1 MYKKVFLLL
10 FFISSSIYAQVFDEK
25 ISLLATNYESD
36 IIELRHWFHENA
48 ELSNREFKTAER
60 IAAEL
65 KKIGLNPQIGV
76 AKTGV
81 VAVLKGG
88 KPGPVVALRADMDGL
103 PVKERADLPWKSNM
117 TGEYNGETVPVM
129 HACGHD
135 THTAI
140 LLGTAKILYELRD
153 QIPGTIKFIFQ
164 PAEEGAPAGE
174 EGGAE
179 LMVKEGVLTNP
190 NVDAIFGLHIWSQ
203 FSAGQ
208 VFVRPM
214 GIMAAVNEFR
224 IDIEGI
230 QTTSGFEQVNARV
243 NVFQKLLDDK
253 LRIQTSI
260 GITSRDA
267 SNGFQRALA
276 GAQRYNPTAPIYNPD
291 GTFYQNVGGPSGTAG
306 SYNPVAIN
314 EQGVWDLDTN
324 TMLANFKADYD
335 LTSNLT
341 VSASYSSQFKTM
353 TDGKY
358 YDNDAYWVGQQD
370 GGRAEKTISDEKFN
384 LSEFTVTYNGELNDL
399 NYEVLAGYAYQEFTF
414 SNQYAYN
421 TDFLTNEP
429 GYNGLGLG
437 LGIKDGQAGIISNK
451 QESKLASTFT
461 RLNLNY
467 QNLAFFSASIRNEQS
482 SRFGPNKRSGTF
494 WATSAGVDLNKI
506 FESFKRKW
514 RRLFNK
520 ILYKI
525 IIWKTALTS

>member
-230 QTTSGFEQVNARV
+230 QTHGSTPWTGVDPIVTASQMINS
-243 NVFQKLLDDK
+243 
-253 LRIQTSI
+253 IQTIVSRNMPLTQAAAVVTIGSI
-260 GITSRDA
+260 HGGVRSNIIPESLYMLGTIRTLDNEMKKLVLKRLEKIVSSIAHANNAKAKLTFLVSYPITFNDPDLYEDMLPSLQRINGS
-267 SNGFQRALA
+267 SNVNSMNAVTGAEDFSFFQEKVPGMYFFIGGAKKGTDPSKAAPHHTPDFYVDDSAMITGLKSMTTLALD
-276 GAQRYNPTAPIYNPD
+276 YL
-291 GTFYQNVGGPSGTAG
+291 
-306 SYNPVAIN
+306 IN
-314 EQGVWDLDTN
+314 
-324 TMLANFKADYD
+324 
-335 LTSNLT
+335 
-341 VSASYSSQFKTM
+341 
-353 TDGKY
+353 
-358 YDNDAYWVGQQD
+358 
-370 GGRAEKTISDEKFN
+370 
-384 LSEFTVTYNGELNDL
+384 
-399 NYEVLAGYAYQEFTF
+399 
-414 SNQYAYN
+414 
-421 TDFLTNEP
+421 
-429 GYNGLGLG
+429 
-437 LGIKDGQAGIISNK
+437 NK
-451 QESKLASTFT
+451 
-461 RLNLNY
+461 
-467 QNLAFFSASIRNEQS
+467 
-482 SRFGPNKRSGTF
+482 
-494 WATSAGVDLNKI
+494 
-506 FESFKRKW
+506 
-514 RRLFNK
+514 
-520 ILYKI
+520 
-525 IIWKTALTS
+525 